1 MSDVL
6 APEAQFRSGM
16 MEKRKEASNGTTGNA
31 QYTKVSHTVPR
42 KRTLHLISRFARSA
56 SDGSSKVKSVKGQTI
71 MDENKK
77 VTTAAVEDSEYS
89 KSAVPMSARKSFM
102 SALII
107 SLGYVFV
114 VTSMQAGSS
123 IGVGLSF
130 SKMVAAVLV
139 SSLILTVLS
148 CIMGVIATKSGLSFG
163 LLSQYSFG
171 RAGTWVPIVIVAIT
185 TIGWFSIDAYLIGDS
200 AHRLFTALPILP
212 IAILGGLGMTLTA
225 MKGTKW
231 MNMLSN
237 VAVPIILIFG
247 VISIVMAFKDVGGI
261 AGMNAIVKEDTLS
274 FAKAVSLGV
283 GSYAVGSV
291 MFTPDIMRFAK
302 NAKTSIIVMIIT
314 IMVGNSFMVFF
325 GAIGSVVYNDPD
337 IMGVLAI
344 QGLLGPAFIVMV
356 LNIWSTA
363 QGCVYSGS
371 MSLSSVVKMPRQ
383 KLVLI
388 FGVLGIIFACIG
400 FYNMFGTYINFL
412 SSTVPPV
419 VGIMLA
425 DFLMK
430 FKNGYPDLDSL
441 PTADVGG
448 FVAWI
453 AGFLVSYIS
462 IGLPSINCVVAA
474 FIVKAVFNAVQ
485 KKNA

>member
-1 MSDVL
+1 
-6 APEAQFRSGM
+6 
-16 MEKRKEASNGTTGNA
+16 
-31 QYTKVSHTVPR
+31 
-42 KRTLHLISRFARSA
+42 
-56 SDGSSKVKSVKGQTI
+56 

-77 VTTAAVEDSEYS
+77 VNTEVAQNDEFS
-89 KSAVPMSARKSFM
+89 KSAVPVSARKSFM
-102 SALII
+102 SVLII

-114 VTSMQAGSS
+114 VTSMQAGST

-130 SKMVAAVLV
+130 NAMVGAVLV
-139 SSLILTVLS
+139 SSLILTILS
-148 CIMGVIATKSGLSFG
+148 CIMGVIAARSGLSFG
-163 LLSQYSFG
+163 LLSRYSFG
-171 RAGTWVPIVIVAIT
+171 QAGTWVPVVIVAVT
-185 TIGWFSIDAYLIGDS
+185 TIGWFSIDAWLIGDS

-212 IAILGGLGMTLTA
+212 IAILGGLGMTITA

-237 VAVPIILIFG
+237 IAVPIILIFG
-247 VISIVMAFKDVGGI
+247 VISIVTAFRDIGGI

-337 IMGVLAI
+337 IMGVLAL

-371 MSLSSVVKMPRQ
+371 MSLSSVIKLPR
-383 KLVLI
+383 KRLVLI
-388 FGVLGIIFACIG
+388 FGLLGIVFACIG

-412 SSTVPPV
+412 ASTVPPV
-419 VGIMLA
+419 VGIILA
-425 DFLMK
+425 DFLLK
-430 FKNGYPDLDSL
+430 YKNGYPDMDTL
-441 PTADVGG
+441 PKADIGG
-448 FVAWI
+448 FAAWI
-453 AGFLVSYIS
+453 IGFLVSYIS
-462 IGLPSINCVVAA
+462 VGLPTINCVVAA
-474 FIVKAVFNAVQ
+474 FIVKAIFNVVQ

>member
-1 MSDVL
+1 
-6 APEAQFRSGM
+6 
-16 MEKRKEASNGTTGNA
+16 
-31 QYTKVSHTVPR
+31 
-42 KRTLHLISRFARSA
+42 
-56 SDGSSKVKSVKGQTI
+56 

-77 VTTAAVEDSEYS
+77 VNAELAQDDEYS
-89 KSAVPMSARKSFM
+89 KSAVPMSARKPFM

-114 VTSMQAGSS
+114 VTSMKAGST

-130 SKMVAAVLV
+130 NNMVGAVLV

-163 LLSQYSFG
+163 LLSRYSFG
-171 RAGTWVPIVIVAIT
+171 RAGTWVPIVIVAVT

-212 IAILGGLGMTLTA
+212 IAILGGLGMTMTA

-237 VAVPIILIFG
+237 IAVPIILIFG
-247 VISIVMAFKDVGGI
+247 VISIVMAFRDVGGI

-302 NAKTSIIVMIIT
+302 DAKTSVIVMIIT
-314 IMVGNSFMVFF
+314 IMIGNSFMVFF

-337 IMGVLAI
+337 IMGVLAL
-344 QGLLGPAFIVMV
+344 QGLLAPAFIVMV

-371 MSLSSVVKMPRQ
+371 MSLSSVIKLPR
-383 KLVLI
+383 KTLVLI

-412 SSTVPPV
+412 ASTVPPV

-425 DFLMK
+425 DFILK
-430 FKNGYPDLDSL
+430 FKNGYPELDSL
-441 PTADVGG
+441 PAADVGG

-453 AGFLVSYIS
+453 AGFLVSYINA
-462 IGLPSINCVVAA
+462 GLPSVNCVIAA
-474 FIVKAVFNAVQ
+474 FIVKAIFDVAQN
-485 KKNA
+485 KKSA

>member
-1 MSDVL
+1 
-6 APEAQFRSGM
+6 
-16 MEKRKEASNGTTGNA
+16 
-31 QYTKVSHTVPR
+31 
-42 KRTLHLISRFARSA
+42 
-56 SDGSSKVKSVKGQTI
+56 

-77 VTTAAVEDSEYS
+77 TVTEASQGDEFS
-89 KSAVPMSARKSFM
+89 KSPVPASARKSFM
-102 SALII
+102 SVLII

-114 VTSMQAGSS
+114 VTSMQAGST

-130 SKMVAAVLV
+130 NAMVGAVLV
-139 SSLILTVLS
+139 SSVILTVLS

-163 LLSQYSFG
+163 LLSRYSFG
-171 RAGTWVPIVIVAIT
+171 QIGTWVPVVIVAIT

-200 AHRLFTALPILP
+200 AHRLFTSLPILP
-212 IAILGGLGMTLTA
+212 IAILGGIGMTLTA
-225 MKGTKW
+225 MNGTKW

-237 VAVPIILIFG
+237 IAVPIILIFG
-247 VISIVMAFKDVGGI
+247 VISIVTAFKDVGGI
-261 AGMNAIVKEDTLS
+261 AGMSARVKEDTLS

-302 NAKTSIIVMIIT
+302 NAKTSVIVMIIT

-337 IMGVLAI
+337 IMGVLAL
-344 QGLLGPAFIVMV
+344 QGLLAPAFIVMV
-356 LNIWSTA
+356 LNVWSTA

-371 MSLSSVVKMPRQ
+371 MSLSSVLKAPR
-383 KLVLI
+383 KPVVLV
-388 FGVLGIIFACIG
+388 FGVLGIVFACIG

-419 VGIMLA
+419 VGIVLA
-425 DFLMK
+425 DFLLK
-430 FKNGYPDLDSL
+430 YKNGYPDMESL
-441 PTADVGG
+441 PKADIGG

-453 AGFLVSYIS
+453 AGFAVSYLN

-474 FIVKAVFNAVQ
+474 FLVKAIFDVAMN
-485 KKNA
+485 KKAA

>member
-1 MSDVL
+1 
-6 APEAQFRSGM
+6 
-16 MEKRKEASNGTTGNA
+16 
-31 QYTKVSHTVPR
+31 
-42 KRTLHLISRFARSA
+42 
-56 SDGSSKVKSVKGQTI
+56 

-77 VTTAAVEDSEYS
+77 VDTAPAQQDDEYS
-89 KSAVPMSARKSFM
+89 KSPVPMSARKPFM

-114 VTSMQAGSS
+114 VTSMQAGST
-123 IGVGLSF
+123 IGVGLPFGS
-130 SKMVAAVLV
+130 MVGAVLV

-163 LLSQYSFG
+163 LLSRYSFG

-200 AHRLFTALPILP
+200 AHRLFTSLPILP

-237 VAVPIILIFG
+237 IAVPIILIFG
-247 VISIVMAFKDVGGI
+247 VISIVTAFRDVGGI

-314 IMVGNSFMVFF
+314 IMIGNSFMVFF

-337 IMGVLAI
+337 IMGVLAL
-344 QGLLGPAFIVMV
+344 QGLLAPAFIVMV

-371 MSLSSVVKMPRQ
+371 MSLSSVIKLPR
-383 KLVLI
+383 KTLVAI

-400 FYNMFGTYINFL
+400 FYNMFGDYINFL

-425 DFLMK
+425 DYILK
-430 FKNGYPDLDSL
+430 YRGGYPDLESL
-441 PTADVGG
+441 PTADIGG

-453 AGFLVSYIS
+453 AGFLVSLVNF
-462 IGLPSINCVVAA
+462 GLPSINCVVAA
-474 FIVKAVFNAVQ
+474 FVVKAIFDVAMS
-485 KKNA
+485 KKSA

>member
-1 MSDVL
+1 
-6 APEAQFRSGM
+6 
-16 MEKRKEASNGTTGNA
+16 
-31 QYTKVSHTVPR
+31 
-42 KRTLHLISRFARSA
+42 
-56 SDGSSKVKSVKGQTI
+56 

-77 VTTAAVEDSEYS
+77 TVTEASQGDEFS
-89 KSAVPMSARKSFM
+89 KSPVPASARKSFM
-102 SALII
+102 SVLII

-114 VTSMQAGSS
+114 VTSMQAGST

-130 SKMVAAVLV
+130 NAMVGAVLV
-139 SSLILTVLS
+139 SSVILTVLS

-163 LLSQYSFG
+163 LLSRYSFG
-171 RAGTWVPIVIVAIT
+171 QIGTWVPVVIVAIT

-200 AHRLFTALPILP
+200 AHRLFTSLPILP
-212 IAILGGLGMTLTA
+212 IAILGGIGMTLTA
-225 MKGTKW
+225 MNGTKW

-237 VAVPIILIFG
+237 IAVPIILIFG
-247 VISIVMAFKDVGGI
+247 VISIVTAFKDVGGI
-261 AGMNAIVKEDTLS
+261 AGMSALVKEDTLS

-302 NAKTSIIVMIIT
+302 NAKTSVIVMIIT

-337 IMGVLAI
+337 IMGVLAL
-344 QGLLGPAFIVMV
+344 QGLLAPAFIVMV
-356 LNIWSTA
+356 LNVWSTA

-371 MSLSSVVKMPRQ
+371 MSLSSVLKAPR
-383 KLVLI
+383 KPVVLV
-388 FGVLGIIFACIG
+388 FGVLGIVFACIG

-419 VGIMLA
+419 VGIVLA
-425 DFLMK
+425 DFLLK
-430 FKNGYPDLDSL
+430 YKNGYPDMESL
-441 PTADVGG
+441 PKADIGG

-453 AGFLVSYIS
+453 AGFGVSYIN
-462 IGLPSINCVVAA
+462 IGLPSVNCVVAA
-474 FIVKAVFNAVQ
+474 FLVKAIFDVAMD
-485 KKNA
+485 KKAA

>member
-1 MSDVL
+1 
-6 APEAQFRSGM
+6 
-16 MEKRKEASNGTTGNA
+16 
-31 QYTKVSHTVPR
+31 
-42 KRTLHLISRFARSA
+42 
-56 SDGSSKVKSVKGQTI
+56 
-71 MDENKK
+71 MDENKT
-77 VTTAAVEDSEYS
+77 VNTNVAQDDEYS

-114 VTSMQAGSS
+114 VTSMQAGST

-130 SKMVAAVLV
+130 DKMVGAVLL
-139 SSLILTVLS
+139 SSLILTILS

-163 LLSQYSFG
+163 LLSRYSFG
-171 RAGTWVPIVIVAIT
+171 QAGTWVPIVIVAIT

-200 AHRLFTALPILP
+200 AHRLFSSLPILP
-212 IAILGGLGMTLTA
+212 IAILGGLGMTITA

-237 VAVPIILIFG
+237 IAVPIILIFG
-247 VISIVMAFKDVGGI
+247 VISIVTAFKDVGGI
-261 AGMNAIVKEDTLS
+261 TGMNAIVKEDTLT

-314 IMVGNSFMVFF
+314 IMIGNSFMVFF

-337 IMGVLAI
+337 IMGVLAL

-371 MSLSSVVKMPRQ
+371 MSLSSVIKMPRQ
-383 KLVLI
+383 KLVLV
-388 FGVLGIIFACIG
+388 FGLLGIVFACIG

-412 SSTVPPV
+412 SSTVPPI
-419 VGIMLA
+419 VGIILA
-425 DFLMK
+425 DYLMK
-430 FKNGYPDLDSL
+430 YKNGYPDMDAL
-441 PTADVGG
+441 PKADIGA
-448 FVAWI
+448 FVSWI
-453 AGFLVSYIS
+453 AGFLVSYIN
-462 IGLPSINCVVAA
+462 IGLPSINCVAAA
-474 FIVKAVFNAVQ
+474 FIVKAIFNVIQ
-485 KKNA
+485 KKNVV

>member
-1 MSDVL
+1 
-6 APEAQFRSGM
+6 
-16 MEKRKEASNGTTGNA
+16 
-31 QYTKVSHTVPR
+31 
-42 KRTLHLISRFARSA
+42 
-56 SDGSSKVKSVKGQTI
+56 

-77 VTTAAVEDSEYS
+77 VNAELAQDDEYS
-89 KSAVPMSARKSFM
+89 KSAVPMSARKPFM

-114 VTSMQAGSS
+114 VTSMQAGST

-130 SKMVAAVLV
+130 NNMVGAVLV

-163 LLSQYSFG
+163 LLSRYSFG
-171 RAGTWVPIVIVAIT
+171 RAGTWV
-185 TIGWFSIDAYLIGDS
+185 SIDAYLIGDS

-212 IAILGGLGMTLTA
+212 IAILGGLGMTMTA

-237 VAVPIILIFG
+237 IAVPIILIFG
-247 VISIVMAFKDVGGI
+247 VISIVMAFRDVGGI

-302 NAKTSIIVMIIT
+302 DAKTSVIVMIIT
-314 IMVGNSFMVFF
+314 IMIGNSFMVFF

-337 IMGVLAI
+337 IMGVLAL
-344 QGLLGPAFIVMV
+344 QGLLAPAFIVMV

-371 MSLSSVVKMPRQ
+371 MSLSSVIKLPR
-383 KLVLI
+383 KTLVLI

-412 SSTVPPV
+412 ASTVPPV

-425 DFLMK
+425 DFILK
-430 FKNGYPDLDSL
+430 FKNGYPELDSL
-441 PTADVGG
+441 PAADVGG

-453 AGFLVSYIS
+453 AGFLVSYINV
-462 IGLPSINCVVAA
+462 GLPSVNCVIAA
-474 FIVKAVFNAVQ
+474 FIVKAIFDVAQN
-485 KKNA
+485 KKSA

>member
-1 MSDVL
+1 
-6 APEAQFRSGM
+6 
-16 MEKRKEASNGTTGNA
+16 
-31 QYTKVSHTVPR
+31 
-42 KRTLHLISRFARSA
+42 
-56 SDGSSKVKSVKGQTI
+56 

-77 VTTAAVEDSEYS
+77 VNPEAAQGDEFS
-89 KSAVPMSARKSFM
+89 KSAVPMSSRKSFM
-102 SALII
+102 SVLII

-114 VTSMQAGSS
+114 VTSMQAGST

-130 SKMVAAVLV
+130 NAMVGAVLV

-148 CIMGVIATKSGLSFG
+148 CIMGVIASKSGLSFG
-163 LLSQYSFG
+163 LLSRYSFG
-171 RAGTWVPIVIVAIT
+171 QAGTWVPVVIVAIT
-185 TIGWFSIDAYLIGDS
+185 TIGWFSIDAWLIGDS

-225 MKGTKW
+225 MNGTKW

-237 VAVPIILIFG
+237 IAVPIILIFG
-247 VISIVMAFKDVGGI
+247 VISIVTAFRDVGGI

-337 IMGVLAI
+337 IMGVLAL
-344 QGLLGPAFIVMV
+344 QGLLAPAFLVMV

-371 MSLSSVVKMPRQ
+371 MSLSSVIKLPRK

-388 FGVLGIIFACIG
+388 FGLLGIVFACIG

-412 SSTVPPV
+412 ASTVPPV
-419 VGIMLA
+419 VGIILA

-430 FKNGYPDLDSL
+430 YRNGYPDMDTL
-441 PTADVGG
+441 PKADVGG
-448 FVAWI
+448 FAAWI
-453 AGFLVSYIS
+453 IGFLVSYIS
-462 IGLPSINCVVAA
+462 VGLPTINCVVAA
-474 FIVKAVFNAVQ
+474 LIVKTIFNVVQ